1 MVTLRRGNRYL
12 EGQHM
17 RGHTVFMDS
26 LVANG
31 VTHLFGNPGTT
42 ENPILDSLID
52 YPQIEYIMH
61 LHEGVAV
68 GAAGYYAQASGRT
81 GVVNLHVAPGLGNA
95 LGMMYGALRAGSPLL
110 VTAGQQDTRMRLH
123 EPVLQHDL
131 IAMAAPVTKWS
142 AQVERA
148 DEMAPMLRRA
158 FRIAREAPAGPVFLA
173 LPIDVMEQETGI
185 SAEAPGV
192 LFHQVRADQA
202 GIDALAEALAAAA
215 NPVIVAGDEVGF
227 ARAHEELA
235 ALAQTCGAGV
245 FQETLRTHVALP
257 STHAHNQG
265 LVPVDR
271 AGIRRALDGSDVVL
285 LLGATLF
292 EEVWYDPVQ
301 AIPESAKV
309 LQITDYVG
317 GLAKKLPVDLAVSG
331 GFVDTLARLAEA
343 VSARIDGSIVAGRS
357 AELEAAHRL
366 RTDAAENRLAGVA
379 GQTPM
384 SSATALHE
392 IAKALPDDVV
402 VVDETITA
410 IGDVLAHISFQKPG
424 DFFGARGGGIG
435 QGIAGALGVKIAN
448 PDRPVVA
455 LSGDGSAMYS
465 IQALWTAAHHELDML
480 FVILSNREYRVLK
493 HNLDA
498 YRQRFDISSN
508 KPYPNMDLTHPTL
521 GFAAMAEGMGVTARQ
536 ITDPDELADAVRAAL
551 AAGGPQL
558 LDVVISGLEGSS

>member
-1 MVTLRRGNRYL
+1 
-12 EGQHM
+12 M

-31 VTHLFGNPGTT
+31 VTHIFGNPGTT

-52 YPQIEYIMH
+52 YPQIDYVMH

-68 GAAGYYAQASGRT
+68 GAAGYYAQATGRT

-95 LGMMYGALRAGSPLL
+95 LGMMYGALKAGSPLL

-131 IAMAAPVTKWS
+131 VAMAAPVTKWS

-158 FRIAREAPAGPVFLA
+158 FKIANEAPAGPVFLA
-173 LPIDVMEQETGI
+173 LPIDVMAQETELG
-185 SAEAPGV
+185 AEAPGV
-192 LFHQVRADQA
+192 LFPQARADQA
-202 GIDALAEALAAAA
+202 GIDELAEVLAAAA

-227 ARAHEELA
+227 AHADEELA
-235 ALAQTCGAGV
+235 ALAQACGAGV
-245 FQETLRTHVALP
+245 FQETLRTHVVLP
-257 STHAHNQG
+257 SGHSHNRG
-265 LVPVDR
+265 IVPVDR
-271 AGIRRALDGSDVVL
+271 AGIRRALDGCDVVL

-292 EEVWYDPVQ
+292 EEVWYDPVE
-301 AIPESAKV
+301 AIPEAATV
-309 LQITDYVG
+309 LQIADYAG
-317 GLAKKLPVDLAVSG
+317 GLARKLPVDLAVCG

-343 VSARIDGSIVAGRS
+343 VSARIDESTVAGRS
-357 AELEAAHRL
+357 AELAAARTARSEAAQ
-366 RTDAAENRLAGVA
+366 ARLASVA
-379 GQTPM
+379 GQAPM

-392 IAKALPDDVV
+392 IAQALPDNVI

-410 IGDVLAHISFQKPG
+410 IGDVVANVSFDKPG

-465 IQALWTAAHHELDML
+465 IQALWTAAHHQLDLL

-498 YRQRFDISSN
+498 YRQRFDIASN
-508 KPYPNMDLTHPTL
+508 KPYPHMDLTHPTL
-521 GFAAMAEGMGVTARQ
+521 GFASMAEGMGVAARQ
-536 ITDPDELADAVRAAL
+536 ITDPDELANAVRTAL

-558 LDVVISGLEGSS
+558 LDVVISGLEGPS

>member
-1 MVTLRRGNRYL
+1 
-12 EGQHM
+12 M

-31 VTHLFGNPGTT
+31 VTHMFGNPGTT

-81 GVVNLHVAPGLGNA
+81 GVVSLHVAPGLGNA
-95 LGMMYGALRAGSPLL
+95 LGMMYGALKAGSPLL

-131 IAMAAPVTKWS
+131 VAMAAPVTKWS

-148 DEMAPMLRRA
+148 DEMAPLLRRA
-158 FRIAREAPAGPVFLA
+158 FKIANEAPAGPVFLA
-173 LPIDVMEQETGI
+173 LPIDVMEQETEIG
-185 SAEAPGV
+185 AEAPGV
-192 LFHQVRADQA
+192 LFHQARADQG

-215 NPVIVAGDEVGF
+215 NPVIIAGDEVGF
-227 ARAHEELA
+227 ARAHKELVV
-235 ALAQTCGAGV
+235 LAEACGAGV

-257 STHAHNQG
+257 SAHSHNRG
-265 LVPVDR
+265 IVPVDR
-271 AGIRRALDGSDVVL
+271 AGIRHALEGCDVVL

-292 EEVWYDPVQ
+292 EEVWYDPVE
-301 AIPESAKV
+301 AIPEQAKV
-309 LQITDYVG
+309 LQIADYAG
-317 GLAKKLPVDLAVSG
+317 GLAKKLPADLAVTG
-331 GFVDTLARLAEA
+331 GYVDTLARLTEA
-343 VSARIDGSIVAGRS
+343 VTARIDAKVVAGRA
-357 AELEAAHRL
+357 AELAAARTARSEAAQ
-366 RTDAAENRLAGVA
+366 ARLAAVA

-384 SSATALHE
+384 SAATALHE
-392 IAKALPDDVV
+392 IAQALPDNVV

-410 IGDVLAHISFQKPG
+410 IGDVVANISFEKPG

-498 YRQRFDISSN
+498 YRQRFGVPSN
-508 KPYPNMDLTHPTL
+508 KPYPHMDLSHPTL
-521 GFAAMAEGMGVTARQ
+521 GFASMAEGMGVVARQ
-536 ITDPDELADAVRAAL
+536 ITDPDELADAVRDAI

-558 LDVVISGLEGSS
+558 LDVVISGLEDLA

>member
-1 MVTLRRGNRYL
+1 
-12 EGQHM
+12 M

-52 YPQIEYIMH
+52 YPQIEYVMH

-131 IAMAAPVTKWS
+131 VAMAAPVTKWS

-158 FRIAREAPAGPVFLA
+158 FRIANEAPAGPVFLA
-173 LPIDVMEQETGI
+173 LPIDVMEQETEI
-185 SAEAPGV
+185 AAEAPGV
-192 LFHQVRADQA
+192 LFHQARADQA
-202 GIDALAEALAAAA
+202 GIDALADVLAAAA

-235 ALAQTCGAGV
+235 ALAQACGAGV

-257 STHAHNQG
+257 SAHAHNQG
-265 LVPVDR
+265 IVPVDR

-292 EEVWYDPVQ
+292 EEVWYDPGG
-301 AIPESAKV
+301 AIPDTAKV
-309 LQITDYVG
+309 LQITDYAG

-343 VSARIDGSIVAGRS
+343 VSARIDGSIAAGRS

-366 RTDAAENRLAGVA
+366 RTDAAENRLAAVA

-392 IAKALPDDVV
+392 IAKALPADVV

-410 IGDVLAHISFQKPG
+410 IGDVLAHISFEKPG

-435 QGIAGALGVKIAN
+435 QGIAGALGVKVAN
-448 PDRPVVA
+448 PDRAVVA

-465 IQALWTAAHHELDML
+465 IQALWTAAHHGLDML

-498 YRQRFDISSN
+498 YRQRFPLPGRKVSSN

-536 ITDPDELADAVRAAL
+536 ITDPGELADAVRAAL

-558 LDVVISGLEGSS
+558 LDVVISGLEGSSS

>member
-1 MVTLRRGNRYL
+1 
-12 EGQHM
+12 M

-31 VTHLFGNPGTT
+31 VTHIFGNPGTT

-52 YPQIEYIMH
+52 YPQIDYVMH

-68 GAAGYYAQASGRT
+68 GAAGYYAQATGRT

-95 LGMMYGALRAGSPLL
+95 LGMMYGALKAGSPLL

-131 IAMAAPVTKWS
+131 VAMAAPVTKWS

-158 FRIAREAPAGPVFLA
+158 FKIANEAPPGPVFLA
-173 LPIDVMEQETGI
+173 LPIDVMEQQTEFG
-185 SAEAPGV
+185 AEAPGV
-192 LFHQVRADQA
+192 LFQQAHADQA
-202 GIDALAEALAAAA
+202 GIDALAESLAAAA
-215 NPVIVAGDEVGF
+215 NPVIVAGDEIGF
-227 ARAHEELA
+227 ARAHVELA
-235 ALAQTCGAGV
+235 ALAEACGAGV
-245 FQETLRTHVALP
+245 FQETLRTHVVLP
-257 STHAHNQG
+257 SAHAHNRG
-265 LVPVDR
+265 IIPVDR
-271 AGIRRALDGSDVVL
+271 AGIRRALEGCDVVL

-292 EEVWYDPVQ
+292 EEVWYDAVA
-301 AIPESAKV
+301 AIPEAATV
-309 LQITDYVG
+309 LQISDYAG
-317 GLAKKLPVDLAVSG
+317 GLARKLPADLAVCG

-343 VSARIDGSIVAGRS
+343 VTARVDAEIVAGRAVDLAAARTARS
-357 AELEAAHRL
+357 EAAQ
-366 RTDAAENRLAGVA
+366 ARLAGVA

-392 IAKALPDDVV
+392 IAQALPDNVI

-410 IGDVLAHISFQKPG
+410 IGDVVANVSFDKPG

-465 IQALWTAAHHELDML
+465 IQALWTAAHHRLDLL

-498 YRQRFDISSN
+498 YRQRFDIASN
-508 KPYPNMDLTHPTL
+508 KPYPHMDLTHPSL
-521 GFAAMAEGMGVTARQ
+521 GFASMAEGMGVAARQ
-536 ITDPDELADAVRAAL
+536 ITDPDELADAVRTAL

-558 LDVVISGLEGSS
+558 LDVVISGLETAT